1 MADRAIKDSWRK
13 NKELS
18 FGHGLLSVETSY
30 AINRRPELSVL
41 PLRLGC

>member
-18 FGHGLLSVETSY
+18 FGHGLVSV
-30 AINRRPELSVL
+30 RHLM
-41 PLRLGC
+41 